1 MPPVQEETDA
11 DDEGDDVTAEEE
23 PAQPEVET
31 TIVSQS
37 VGFHPYTVATLPFV
51 SNEEYLNL
59 VSSMIKIL
67 TGDKTLQEWITK
79 DFAHHQV
86 RCSFADKIVHLY
98 WVWWLKTTLVY
109 GLWGFRFGAEAVC

>member
-1 MPPVQEETDA
+1 MVVVSDPPSVTRDLPPVTEETDA
-11 DDEGDDVTAEEE
+11 DDEGDDVTVEE

-37 VGFHPYTVATLPFV
+37 VGFHPYTVTTLPFV

-59 VSSMIKIL
+59 ISSLMKIL
-67 TGDKTLQEWITK
+67 TGDETLQEWVTK

-86 RCSFADKIVHLY
+86 
-98 WVWWLKTTLVY
+98 
-109 GLWGFRFGAEAVC
+109 GLN